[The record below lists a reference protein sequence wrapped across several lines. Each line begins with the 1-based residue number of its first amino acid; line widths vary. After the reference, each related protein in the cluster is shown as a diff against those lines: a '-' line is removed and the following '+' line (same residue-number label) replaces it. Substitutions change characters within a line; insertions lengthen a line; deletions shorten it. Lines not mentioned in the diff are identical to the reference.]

1 MHPLLFIVENPP
13 ATVHN
18 CLSRDLMPELSSHWE
33 LATWDSLPFEKLRQ
47 CQAQVLVAVA
57 VPLVPEA
64 IKLFNWL
71 REHPLPSP
79 TLAVLSNDV
88 DDETLSIVSEATDD
102 FVLWPIR
109 TAELRHRL
117 QRMVRIETNKDEL
130 GTAQDHLTET
140 FGMEQLVGKHPKFI
154 RSIKNIPLIAK
165 SDLPVLITGATGTG
179 KELCARAIHMLSKR
193 RSYSFIPV
201 DGGAIPDHLFENE
214 LFGHARGAFT
224 DAHCA
229 QKGLAAM
236 AEGGT
241 LFLDEVDALSPGSQ
255 AKLLRFLQE
264 RTYKPLGGEQFIK
277 ATVNV
282 IAATNRD
289 LERCVREKLFRA
301 DLFFRLNALRVDLP
315 PLVERNSD
323 ISLLSLHFLQ
333 GQYSQQSMRKS
344 FTPAA
349 LRKLESYDWPGNVR
363 ELFNVVQRAI
373 LFSEGRYILPE
384 HLSVPVP
391 DVPDQQT
398 SSSFR
403 DARAQAIEAFEKRY
417 VERLLQEHNGSVTRA
432 ALAAGKDRRAFGR
445 LKKKYGLTSGVK
457 NAGQVRPGCGSP
469 ASQSFELA

>member
-1 MHPLLFIVENPP
+1 MI
-13 ATVHN
+13 
-18 CLSRDLMPELSSHWE
+18 
-33 LATWDSLPFEKLRQ
+33 
-47 CQAQVLVAVA
+47 VAVA
-57 VPLVPEA
+57 VPPVTEA

-71 REHPLPSP
+71 REHTIPSP
-79 TLAVLSNDV
+79 TLAVLSHDA
-88 DDETLSIVSEATDD
+88 DEETLRIASEAADD
-102 FVLWPIR
+102 FVLWPIH

-117 QRMVRIETNKDEL
+117 QRLVRLETKRDEL
-130 GTAQDHLTET
+130 GTAQDHLTEI

-154 RSIKNIPLIAK
+154 RSIKTIPLIAR

-179 KELCARAIHMLSKR
+179 KELCARSIHTLSKR
-193 RSYSFIPV
+193 RSYPFIPV

-214 LFGHARGAFT
+214 LFGHTRGAFT
-224 DAHCA
+224 DAHAA

-289 LERCVREKLFRA
+289 LERCVQEKLFRA
-301 DLFFRLNALRVDLP
+301 DLYFRLNALRLDLP
-315 PLVERNSD
+315 SLVERHSD
-323 ISLLSLHFLQ
+323 ITLLARHFLQ
-333 GQYSQQSMRKS
+333 AQSVPESTPKS

-349 LRKLESYDWPGNVR
+349 LRKLERYHWPGNVR
-363 ELFNVVQRAI
+363 ELFNVVHRAF
-373 LFSEGRYILPE
+373 LFAEGRFILPE

-391 DVPDQQT
+391 DVPDEQT

-403 DARAQAIEAFEKRY
+403 DARAQAIEAFEKEY
-417 VERLLQEHNGSVTRA
+417 VERLLLEHDGSVTRA
-432 ALAAGKDRRAFGR
+432 ARAAGKDRRAFGR
-445 LKKKYGLTSGVK
+445 LKKKYGLSSSLKT
-457 NAGQVRPGCGSP
+457 AGQIRPEDGSP
-469 ASQSFELA
+469 ASHPL